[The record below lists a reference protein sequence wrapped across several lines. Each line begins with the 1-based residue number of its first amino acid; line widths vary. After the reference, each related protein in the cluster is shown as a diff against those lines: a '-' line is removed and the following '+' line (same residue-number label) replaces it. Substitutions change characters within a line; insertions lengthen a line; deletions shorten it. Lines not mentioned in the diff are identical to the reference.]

1 MATNQTGGIQMYRLD
16 TTLRLIRRQ
25 RLVNPSQKL
34 AQKMI
39 EMGLDTDCLRFLIS
53 ESLGGIL
60 VFLKHKYDEM
70 EVT

>member
-1 MATNQTGGIQMYRLD
+1 MATNQTGGIQMYKLD

-39 EMGLDTDCLRFLIS
+39 EMGLDTDSLRFLIS

-60 VFLKHKYDEM
+60 VFLKHKYAEM

>member
-1 MATNQTGGIQMYRLD
+1 MYRLD

-25 RLVNPSQKL
+25 RIVNPSQKL
-34 AQKMI
+34 TQKMI

-53 ESLGGIL
+53 ENLGGIR
-60 VFLKHKYDEM
+60 VFLKHKYAEM